1 MTSALTVTRVAA
13 PFAVTKVAAVPG
25 SARGRTA
32 FSVPRV
38 ITTPATTRAT
48 TAPAT
53 PGGAV

>member
-48 TAPAT
+48 IAPAT